1 MADDIIEQ
9 ITPHIHEILR
19 IVLVKGRSLRELN
32 ELVGKTIQN
41 YHIESDR
48 EVDTSRPI
56 YVEFKHL
63 RRSDRLTTTKRT
75 YEKMHTNTGTG
86 RQAKKP
92 KLADE
97 NISTD
102 ALPTNGASKELAID
116 EYTSETAAETSA
128 NPTANS
134 KSTTSEPATNR
145 PYIDNI
151 NTVEAPKPS
160 DAADLPTSTTHIQNK
175 GGEIA
180 SLPPDGDMFPIT
192 HSDGLNIL
200 DKYFGQSAIGLGPAN
215 DVEGLE
221 KWPICTAESIYQDK
235 ALGPAVWS
243 NPPAA
248 LAASQ
253 HPPTASSETT
263 DIIDLNLTISST
275 AVSESSSSTGSSE
288 SGSISTSPTSYP
300 SYETHHV
307 NCASVIADR
316 RTHSVKRPIL
326 DESAQWLEHVLIE
339 LEAIDNISR
348 KPNSSVPGV
357 LDDISIQGN
366 FAICVKIMTSITENL
381 VKCNRRIVKPIFEIT
396 QERSQVVERNKIGL
410 RTERLTSERASRVL
424 KEKDYAASIVCLGIR
439 DLAEKEMQKL
449 LSEPEELTSEFREES
464 DYETAIKC
472 IEKEKADDARIQL
485 RRLWKETYYWPMI
498 QQRAKMIGPLPNPS
512 GRKTEITP
520 QEKAAA
526 KKLILAMGY
535 GKSRDNI
542 FKWTAYWKLLS
553 ELRDE
558 RAIELILY
566 RTREF
571 KAYFFQHPK
580 ELKTLL
586 SWNRVYDFPLRQLRV
601 RTIAEEGNDFSG
613 KSDIEEPWILSRL
626 HAPQHLCWG
635 DHLSIWDH
643 DSTEYENFL
652 ADHRIKPTS
661 GKSNIHVLRHGLKG
675 QSDHNKSSFVSLV
688 PYEGESGKRTLGTRR
703 VSSELLAVVPLVP
716 ILPGD
721 FLGIFSGRLRYTDQK
736 PPRSIPG
743 PVSNLWLDYSEVMG
757 KLSRIGVAKANELTN
772 VCLAWEGVNEVKEET
787 SFCQYL
793 RIVVIATR
801 HIMPYDQLVRPSVV

>member
-1 MADDIIEQ
+1 MK
-9 ITPHIHEILR
+9 R
-19 IVLVKGRSLRELN
+19 I
-32 ELVGKTIQN
+32 
-41 YHIESDR
+41 
-48 EVDTSRPI
+48 
-56 YVEFKHL
+56 
-63 RRSDRLTTTKRT
+63 
-75 YEKMHTNTGTG
+75 YEKIHTSTGTG
-86 RQAKKP
+86 RLAKKP
-92 KLADE
+92 KLVDD
-97 NISTD
+97 NVSTD
-102 ALPTNGASKELAID
+102 ALPTGGVSKEPATD
-116 EYTSETAAETSA
+116 EFTSETAVETSTNA
-128 NPTANS
+128 TATS
-134 KSTTSEPATNR
+134 KSTTSEPVNKSH
-145 PYIDNI
+145 IDNT
-151 NTVEAPKPS
+151 NTLEAPKPS
-160 DAADLPTSTTHIQNK
+160 DTADVPTSATHIQIE
-175 GGEIA
+175 GGEII
-180 SLPPDGDMFPIT
+180 SRSPDGDIFPMT
-192 HSDGLNIL
+192 HGEGLNIL
-200 DKYFGQSAIGLGPAN
+200 DNYFEQSAISSDPAN
-215 DVEGLE
+215 NAEGLE
-221 KWPICTAESIYQDK
+221 KRPTYTAESVYQDK
-235 ALGPAVWS
+235 ALEPAVWS
-243 NPPAA
+243 NAPAV

-253 HPPTASSETT
+253 HPPTASETL
-263 DIIDLNLTISST
+263 DILDRNLTIAS
-275 AVSESSSSTGSSE
+275 AAISESSLSTELSKSS
-288 SGSISTSPTSYP
+288 SISTSPTSYR
-300 SYETHHV
+300 SSETHHI
-307 NCASVIADR
+307 NSDLAIADR
-316 RTHSVKRPIL
+316 QILSIKRPIL
-326 DESAQWLEHVLIE
+326 DESTQWLEQVLIE
-339 LEAIDNISR
+339 LKKADDVSR
-348 KPNSSVPGV
+348 KPDPSVPRV
-357 LDDISIQGN
+357 LDDISIQDN
-366 FAICVKIMTSITENL
+366 FTLYIKIMTSITENL
-381 VKCNRRIVKPIFEIT
+381 VKCSRCIVRPMFDIT
-396 QERSQVVERNKIGL
+396 QERSREVERNEIGL
-410 RTERLTSERASRVL
+410 YTRRLTSEHTSRVL
-424 KEKDYAASIVCLGIR
+424 KQKDYAASTVCLGIR

-498 QQRAKMIGPLPNPS
+498 QQRAKMIGPLPNSS

-626 HAPQHLCWG
+626 HAPQYLCWG
-635 DHLSIWDH
+635 DHLSVWDH

-652 ADHRIKPTS
+652 ADYRIEPTS

-675 QSDHNKSSFVSLV
+675 QSDRNKSSFVSLV
-688 PYEGESGKRTLGTRR
+688 PYEGESRKRTLGTRR
-703 VSSELLAVVPLVP
+703 GSSELLAVVPLVP

-721 FLGIFSGRLRYTDQK
+721 FRGIFSGRLRYTDQK

-772 VCLAWEGVNEVKEET
+772 VCLAWEGVNEVKEEA